1 MERDVVVRAGR
12 IWASSNPARAPVRRS
27 SSHGWS
33 QSAPGCH
40 IGGVPCPV
48 SGRHTTQEA
57 HRLLTEYDAQLR
69 EAAELTGAT
78 TVTRDGPL
86 WRGTYG
92 DRGFVTCRDLGH
104 LTGPALD
111 ELITRTI
118 TYYATQPAIASF
130 EWKTRG
136 HDLPADLPDRLTQHG
151 LHAEEPE
158 TVMLGEAS
166 LLAAPV
172 PLPQGV
178 SLRRIDFQPDPMPDL
193 IRAAAAQERAFGV
206 PFSPAHLAR
215 RLQAKR
221 DLMEIWV
228 AEAEG
233 EIICT
238 GRLELIPGTAFAG
251 IWGGGTVPE
260 WRGQGIYRALVA
272 QRARSALARGARYLH
287 SDSTEFSRPILQ
299 RSGLLPITTTTPYI
313 WTRR

>member
-1 MERDVVVRAGR
+1 MTERE
-12 IWASSNPARAPVRRS
+12 
-27 SSHGWS
+27 
-33 QSAPGCH
+33 
-40 IGGVPCPV
+40 
-48 SGRHTTQEA
+48 TTQEA
-57 HRLLTEYDAQLR
+57 HRLLTAYDAQLR
-69 EAAELTGAT
+69 EAAELTGVT

-86 WRGTYG
+86 WRGTSG
-92 DRGFVTCRDLGH
+92 DRGFVTYRNLGT

-118 TYYATQPAIASF
+118 TYYATQPDIMSF

-136 HDLPADLPDRLTQHG
+136 HDLPTDLPDRLTQHG
-151 LHAEEPE
+151 LHAEDPE

-172 PLPQGV
+172 PLPAAV
-178 SLRRIDFQPDPMPDL
+178 SLRRIDTQSDPMPDL

-206 PFSPAHLAR
+206 PFSPSDLAR
-215 RLQAKR
+215 RLQVKR

-272 QRARSALARGARYLH
+272 QRAQSALGRGARYLH

-299 RSGLLPITTTTPYI
+299 RSGLLPVTTTTPFI
-313 WTRR
+313 WTRRS